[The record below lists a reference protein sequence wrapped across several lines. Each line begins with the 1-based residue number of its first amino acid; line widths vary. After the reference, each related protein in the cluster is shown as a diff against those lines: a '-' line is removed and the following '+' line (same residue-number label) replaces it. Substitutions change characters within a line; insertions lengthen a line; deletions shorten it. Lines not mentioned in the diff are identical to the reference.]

1 MLVALGLTR
10 DTDRA
15 ILAAVQS
22 VRLSALDALATVL
35 SVAADALPVY
45 ALLGLLALARLRR
58 DRARALIPLAL
69 IVAATLLEAALK
81 TVLAHPGPPSELSRT
96 TELPAWL
103 PWPRGHFGNAYP
115 SGHAL
120 RSTFLLVLA
129 LGASRPVVIIAV
141 VFAVAV
147 WVSRVYAAEHWPS
160 DVLGGILLGVVAA
173 GFARLA
179 ATSRLRSPGPA
190 AP

>member
-1 MLVALGLTR
+1 MALGVAR
-10 DTDRA
+10 DADRA

-22 VRLSALDALATVL
+22 VRLPALDALATVL
-35 SVAADALPVY
+35 SVAADALPVF

-69 IVAATLLEAALK
+69 LVAATLLEAALK
-81 TVLAHPGPPSELSRT
+81 TVLAHPGPPPELSRT

-103 PWPRGHFGNAYP
+103 PWPRAHFGNAYP

-129 LGASRPVVIIAV
+129 LGARRAAVIAASA
-141 VFAVAV
+141 FAVAV
-147 WVSRVYAAEHWPS
+147 WVSRVYAADHWPS
-160 DVLGGILLGVVAA
+160 DVVGGILLGGVTASIAA
-173 GFARLA
+173 ACRSGARE
-179 ATSRLRSPGPA
+179 
-190 AP
+190 